1 MSARSFSIT
10 HLAASSPM
18 PGSPLLKRSLFFIH
32 SEPQPVWNMIASPGL
47 MSLSG
52 MFCFASAALISA
64 AVISWPASIMPPLSA
79 TMSIRCARVKSGL
92 SFSTP
97 SFFRP

>member
-1 MSARSFSIT
+1 
-10 HLAASSPM
+10 M

-52 MFCFASAALISA
+52 MFCFASAALMSA
-64 AVISWPASIMPPLSA
+64 DGDLLAGIHHAALERDHVDQM
-79 TMSIRCARVKSGL
+79 RRG
-92 SFSTP
+92 
-97 SFFRP
+97 